1 MNLAASLF
9 SSTWHIAMLL
19 LSLAVCVRLVRKA
32 EWRALLEGPRLS
44 VMLGFG
50 ICMMLLWS
58 LNAGVK
64 PGLNLHLSGAMAAT
78 LLLDPA
84 FAIVALALSLTGLV
98 LNGSIEWQAW
108 PLNFIA
114 MCVAPVL
121 LASGLHRLARR
132 WLPAHFFV
140 FIFFTSFAGS
150 GLTVM
155 AQGALASLALA
166 LSGAYPAEFL
176 LSDYLPYFMLLGF
189 SEAWLS
195 GAVVTLLVVY
205 RPEWVRAFDD
215 RRYLLNK

>member
-1 MNLAASLF
+1 MNLATSLF
-9 SSTWHIAMLL
+9 SPPWHAVMLL
-19 LSLAVCVRLVRKA
+19 LSVAVCFRLVRKA
-32 EWRALLEGPRLS
+32 AWRELLDGPRLS

-50 ICMMLLWS
+50 ICLMLLWS

-78 LLLDPA
+78 LVLDPA
-84 FAIVALALSLTGLV
+84 FAILALGLSLTGIM
-98 LNGSIEWQAW
+98 LNGGIEWQAW
-108 PLNFIA
+108 PINFMA
-114 MCVAPVL
+114 MCVVPVL
-121 LASGLHRLARR
+121 VATGIHRLAQR

-155 AQGALASLALA
+155 MQGAVASLALA

-176 LSDYLPYFMLLGF
+176 LSDYLPYFLLLGF

-205 RPEWVRAFDD
+205 RPEWVMAFDD